1 MKKISRRSFITAM
14 AAVSA
19 AGVLAACGSSSS
31 STASS
36 VASSAVSSEA
46 TSSAASM
53 DETGTH
59 TVVDHGGNE
68 VEVPNKVT
76 RVVIDQIPI
85 LSTYMA
91 YFEGSAP
98 YIVGYCGSFK
108 SVISD
113 TVLKNIAPELLESS
127 DTVYA
132 QSDLNIEEIMKLNP
146 DVILYN
152 AGNSSH
158 AEILKASGIPS
169 IGFAT
174 VGASTEADPIER
186 YEEWLKLL
194 EQIFNEPGKTEAF
207 VAAGDEIVADVEAR
221 ITEIPQTDRPSA
233 LILWKYADGVP
244 QVSGQGT
251 FGTYWMKRL
260 GVTDKA
266 LEATGFAQASMEQ
279 IYSWDPDILFL
290 DGPGLQPLRTEDVLS
305 GNVDGADFSTLT
317 AVKSGRVY
325 NTTLGMWNWFTPNPD
340 APLVLAWLACNTY
353 PDAFADYPLGDTI
366 KEYYKTWYGYDVTD
380 DELEEILCFGRM
392 NVPVGEVLTAL
403 RTALTGESTSNVQ
416 NYSIVI
422 NLRLPRILMAII
434 VGAGLSCAGNT
445 YQSLFSN
452 PLATPDILGVT
463 SGTCVGAI
471 LAIILSCS
479 ILETQLIAL
488 VFGLISV
495 CFTLKIAGK
504 SDGRSMVY
512 LVLAGTIA
520 SSLFNALGSL
530 LKYTADPQDKLPE
543 ITYWL
548 LGSFTSASYQK
559 ILIGCPLIVAGIIII
574 YLLRWRL
581 NILSL
586 SDDEARA
593 SGINIKQTRMLFIVA
608 STLVTASAVS
618 MCGQVGWIGLLIP
631 HASRMLVG
639 SNNRYVVPLSLSL
652 GASFMILID
661 TLSRSISIIELPLSI
676 LTAIIGAPAFISL
689 LNKTRSNL
697 Q

>member
-194 EQIFNEPGKTEAF
+194 EQIFNEPGKTDAF
-207 VAAGDEIVADVEAR
+207 VAAGDEIVTDVEAR
-221 ITEIPQTDRPSA
+221 IAEIPQTDAHLLIPALQQRGLHGDDLVAGGFQLSA
-233 LILWKYADGVP
+233 AVVALHVLRVP
-244 QVSGQGT
+244 CDSVCQTIEG
-251 FGTYWMKRL
+251 K
-260 GVTDKA
+260 VTARDKMS
-266 LEATGFAQASMEQ
+266 Q
-279 IYSWDPDILFL
+279 
-290 DGPGLQPLRTEDVLS
+290 
-305 GNVDGADFSTLT
+305 NTL
-317 AVKSGRVY
+317 A
-325 NTTLGMWNWFTPNPD
+325 
-340 APLVLAWLACNTY
+340 LVLADVELLGRKLNHLGSRRRENGCFLGIPEFLHQRIEPGFIDRRPNGVLNLHQERPVIGFDGLIPENPEIAIHAFI
-353 PDAFADYPLGDTI
+353 DA
-366 KEYYKTWYGYDVTD
+366 
-380 DELEEILCFGRM
+380 
-392 NVPVGEVLTAL
+392 
-403 RTALTGESTSNVQ
+403 SNVALANAHISHHAIGADKAVNQ
-416 NYSIVI
+416 RLHGNAAHAD
-422 NLRLPRILMAII
+422 LRI
-434 VGAGLSCAGNT
+434 GNQDAGLNNVT
-445 YQSLFSN
+445 RHN
-452 PLATPDILGVT
+452 LG
-463 SGTCVGAI
+463 
-471 LAIILSCS
+471 
-479 ILETQLIAL
+479 
-488 VFGLISV
+488 
-495 CFTLKIAGK
+495 
-504 SDGRSMVY
+504 
-512 LVLAGTIA
+512 
-520 SSLFNALGSL
+520 
-530 LKYTADPQDKLPE
+530 
-543 ITYWL
+543 
-548 LGSFTSASYQK
+548 
-559 ILIGCPLIVAGIIII
+559 
-574 YLLRWRL
+574 L
-581 NILSL
+581 N
-586 SDDEARA
+586 
-593 SGINIKQTRMLFIVA
+593 
-608 STLVTASAVS
+608 
-618 MCGQVGWIGLLIP
+618 
-631 HASRMLVG
+631 
-639 SNNRYVVPLSLSL
+639 
-652 GASFMILID
+652 
-661 TLSRSISIIELPLSI
+661 
-676 LTAIIGAPAFISL
+676 APAF
-689 LNKTRSNL
+689 
-697 Q
+697 